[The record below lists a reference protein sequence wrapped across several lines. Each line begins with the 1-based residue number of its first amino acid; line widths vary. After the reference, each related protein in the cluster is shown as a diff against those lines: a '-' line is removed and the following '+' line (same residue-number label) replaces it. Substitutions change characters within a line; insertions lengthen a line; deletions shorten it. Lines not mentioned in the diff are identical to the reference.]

1 MHSLLYT
8 YTFSL
13 SLSLSLSPSLSLF
26 MLVVYTLYSVDQ
38 LLADC
43 CYRTEQWLRVY
54 DAERSIQLGQSETDE
69 ASY

>member
-13 SLSLSLSPSLSLF
+13 SLSLSLF

-43 CYRTEQWLRVY
+43 CYRTEQWL
-54 DAERSIQLGQSETDE
+54 
-69 ASY
+69 

>member
-13 SLSLSLSPSLSLF
+13 SLSLSLSLF

-43 CYRTEQWLRVY
+43 CYRTEQWL
-54 DAERSIQLGQSETDE
+54 
-69 ASY
+69 